1 MAGQASLT
9 ERAPSACSPASCSCA
24 PVAQLDRASAS
35 GAEGHRF
42 ESCRA
47 HHKSPC
53 ELARSSRSGHFCAR
67 STVPS
72 ATRIYHEITSIA
84 TRKLALVYGWV
95 LPVIPSP
102 SLTIR
107 RERNG
112 WRAYTRVSGR
122 LQAKRFPADTPRAEI
137 EGWISALHTRPPQL
151 PEAERVALEFWEA
164 YRPGW
169 VIGLLK
175 TEHGW
180 KVQVSVKGGLAQKR
194 FRRTTSLVQMLT
206 WRDAQRIS

>member
-1 MAGQASLT
+1 M
-9 ERAPSACSPASCSCA
+9 
-24 PVAQLDRASAS
+24 
-35 GAEGHRF
+35 
-42 ESCRA
+42 
-47 HHKSPC
+47 
-53 ELARSSRSGHFCAR
+53 
-67 STVPS
+67 
-72 ATRIYHEITSIA
+72 
-84 TRKLALVYGWV
+84 
-95 LPVIPSP
+95 
-102 SLTIR
+102 TIR
-107 RERNG
+107 HERNG

-122 LQAKRFPADTPRAEI
+122 LCAKRFPVGTSREDMEAWA
-137 EGWISALHTRPPQL
+137 SALRVRPPQL
-151 PEAERVALEFWEA
+151 PVAERLALKFWEA